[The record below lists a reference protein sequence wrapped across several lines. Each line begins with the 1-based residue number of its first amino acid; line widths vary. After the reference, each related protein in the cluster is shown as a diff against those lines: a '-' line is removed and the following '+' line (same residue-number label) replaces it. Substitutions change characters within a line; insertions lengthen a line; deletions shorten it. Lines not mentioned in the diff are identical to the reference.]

1 METEILKAATD
12 AARNGNFAFASFLI
26 LAAIL
31 LWYLRNQLREF
42 RILKRQHADQM
53 RLHIAQISGKQLGNE
68 EIANLI
74 ISQVQKNID
83 QGYEE
88 K

>member
-12 AARNGNFAFASFLI
+12 AARNGNFAFSSFLI

-31 LWYLRNQLREF
+31 IWDRRNQMREF
-42 RILKRQHADQM
+42 RLLRRQHADQM
-53 RLHIAQISGKQLGNE
+53 RLLIAQISGKQLGNE
-68 EIANLI
+68 EIASLI
-74 ISQVQKNID
+74 VSSVQKNID

>member
-12 AARNGNFAFASFLI
+12 AARNGNFACSSFLI
-26 LAAIL
+26 LAAIVI
-31 LWYLRNQLREF
+31 WDRRNQMREF
-42 RILKRQHADQM
+42 RLLRRQHADQM
-53 RLHIAQISGKQLGNE
+53 RLLIAQISGKQLGNE
-68 EIANLI
+68 EIASLI
-74 ISQVQKNID
+74 VSSVQKNID